1 MHPPAPS
8 RSARTLLLLVV
19 AFATTLL
26 TLVAADR
33 LTGRLDTGYAAAR
46 GAPGATRTLTTSEF
60 SVRIANNVLGFREP
74 RLPAPKPRDTI
85 RIVTVGDSFTQGY
98 GVDASASYPRL
109 LEKLL
114 QHRDPVHRYEVINL
128 GVPGTNPLDYLGN
141 LRDVGLRYQ
150 PDVVVVGL
158 MANDVQDVRTHME
171 HNVVFGADVLAAAQR
186 EVATPRAFWKRAANA
201 LLPTLYPL
209 AWHAARADPRE
220 TSGAAGE
227 RGPATIAHDRWPEVL
242 RAYAARLGEPERAEE
257 VLRTLSPRDAEQLA
271 PLLVRE
277 MRPDDPA
284 AFEPTMLLLGLMRPH
299 LFADAVLL
307 PPAYDAAFART
318 ASLLREIAETAQAAD
333 ARTLVVFIPA
343 PQQVSDAGRAFLEEH
358 HFAWDPRTL
367 TDTSFSDR
375 LQAFGR
381 KEHVA
386 MLDLLPL
393 LRSAAASGGG
403 PLYYPRDGHWTPRSH
418 ALAASAIADALA
430 APEASVPPDVR
441 SIAARR

>member
-1 MHPPAPS
+1 M
-8 RSARTLLLLVV
+8 
-19 AFATTLL
+19 
-26 TLVAADR
+26 
-33 LTGRLDTGYAAAR
+33 
-46 GAPGATRTLTTSEF
+46 TRTLTTPEF
-60 SVRIANNVLGFREP
+60 SVRIVNNVLGFREP

-85 RIVTVGDSFTQGY
+85 RVVAVGDSFTQGY
-98 GVDASASYPRL
+98 GVDASESYPRL
-109 LEKLL
+109 LEDLL
-114 QHRDPVHRYEVINL
+114 QRRDPAHRYEVVNL

-150 PDVVVVGL
+150 PDVVLVGL

-171 HNVVFGADVLAAAQR
+171 QNVVFSADVLAAAQSD
-186 EVATPRAFWKRAANA
+186 VATSRAFWKRAANA

-209 AWHAARADPRE
+209 AWHAVRAGARATPAGVGTANAGT
-220 TSGAAGE
+220 TSSDAH
-227 RGPATIAHDRWPEVL
+227 GPGTIARDRWPDVL
-242 RAYAARLGEPERAEE
+242 RAYSARLGKPERAEE
-257 VLRTLSPRDAEQLA
+257 ILRTLSPQDAERLA

-284 AFEPTMLLLGLMRPH
+284 AFEPMMLLLGLTRPR

-318 ASLLREIAETAQAAD
+318 TSLLREIDDTARSAG

-343 PQQVSDAGRAFLEEH
+343 LQQVSDAGRAFLEEH

-367 TDTSFSDR
+367 TDTTFSDR

-381 KEHVA
+381 KEHIA

-393 LRSAAASGGG
+393 LRFAAASGGE
-403 PLYYPRDGHWTPRSH
+403 PLYYTRDGHWTPRSH
-418 ALAASAIADALA
+418 AVAADAIANVLFV
-430 APEASVPPDVR
+430 PETPASPDVR